1 MQLEFPYL
9 LLLILLFIAC
19 AYVCKQRQE
28 SLIFPHMA
36 LFGSASMA
44 SSYLLRLLKWVGIVS
59 LIIAL
64 SSPYKQREI
73 DLEPREGYDI
83 VLLLDASQSMQ
94 AQGFDEN
101 NRERNRF
108 EVVQTIV
115 DSFIHERPNDNLGMI
130 VFGAYAFVASP
141 ITYDKH
147 ILSKLLQH
155 LYIGVAGKQTAIFD
169 AIAQSVTLMQENK
182 AKSKIAILLT
192 DGQNTAGKMPYD
204 AAISLAQ
211 REGMKIYTIGIGRPG
226 EFSEGTL
233 AKIAQDTGGEFFA
246 AYSAQQLEHIYK
258 EINSLEKSEL
268 KGEKFLDKRYYYV
281 YFLFV
286 SFMTLLLYLVIR
298 SKKGWG

>member
-9 LLLILLFIAC
+9 LLILLLFMTC
-19 AYVCKQRQE
+19 AYLCKQRQE
-28 SLIFPHMA
+28 SLVFPHMA
-36 LFGSASMA
+36 LFGSASMR
-44 SSYLLRLLKWVGIVS
+44 SSYLLQILKWVGIVS

-64 SSPYKQREI
+64 SSPYQEREI
-73 DLEPREGYDI
+73 ALDPREGYDI

-101 NRERNRF
+101 NRRRNRF
-108 EVVQTIV
+108 EVVQSIV
-115 DSFIHERPNDNLGMI
+115 DDFVQERSNDNLGMI

-147 ILSKLLQH
+147 ILSKLLQQ

-169 AIAQSVTLMQENK
+169 AIAQSVTLVQENK

-192 DGQNTAGKMPYD
+192 DGHNTAGQVPYD

-211 REGMKIYTIGIGRPG
+211 KEGLKIYTIGIGRPG

-233 AKIAQDTGGEFFA
+233 AKIAKDTGGEFYA
-246 AYSAQQLEHIYK
+246 AYSAQQLEAIYA

-268 KGEKFLDKRYYYV
+268 KGEKYLHKSYYYT
-281 YFLFV
+281 YFLFLA
-286 SFMTLLLYLVIR
+286 FMSLLIYLVLR
-298 SKKGWG
+298 LKKGWA